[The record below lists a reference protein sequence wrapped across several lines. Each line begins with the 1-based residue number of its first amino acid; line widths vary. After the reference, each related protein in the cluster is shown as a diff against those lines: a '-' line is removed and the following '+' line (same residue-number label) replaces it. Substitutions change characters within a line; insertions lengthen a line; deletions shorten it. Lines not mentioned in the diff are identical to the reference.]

1 MPSEEQRHVELNGRP
16 LDFRLRRSSRRSIG
30 LRIDGHGLLLS
41 VPLGARESDIE
52 AALAARGDW
61 IFHHLQRFAEQQL
74 AHPPAPLLGDGG
86 SVLYLGQPHVLRL
99 TLGRAAVDYLP
110 GELTVSLP
118 AGAAPAVLPKTL
130 ERWYRQQAI
139 HHFSSRIHVYAQRLG
154 VLAPMLQ
161 LTSAR
166 TRWGSCNHRGEIRLH
181 WRLMQAEPALIDYV
195 IAHELAHII
204 ELNHSPRFWAQ
215 VERACPDWRR
225 ARARLK
231 NEGQRF
237 WAW

>member
-1 MPSEEQRHVELNGRP
+1 MPSEEHRHIQLNGRP
-16 LDFRLRRSSRRSIG
+16 LAYRLRRSSRRSIG
-30 LRIDGHGLLLS
+30 LRIDGQGLLLS
-41 VPLGARESDIE
+41 VPLSARDSDIH
-52 AALAARGDW
+52 AALYARGDW

-74 AHPPAPLLGDGG
+74 NPPAALGDGG
-86 SVLYLGQPHVLRL
+86 HVLYLGQPHLLRL
-99 TLGRAAVDYLP
+99 IQGRAAVDYLP

-118 AGAAPAVLPKTL
+118 AAAPPEALPKTL
-130 ERWYRQQAI
+130 ERWYRRQAI

-154 VLAPMLQ
+154 VQAPMLQ

-166 TRWGSCNHRGEIRLH
+166 TRWGSCNHKGEIRLH

-231 NEGQRF
+231 DEGQRF

>member
-1 MPSEEQRHVELNGRP
+1 MPSEEQRHLELNGRP

-30 LRIDGHGLLLS
+30 LRIDGQGLLLS
-41 VPLGARESDIE
+41 VPLGARESDIQ
-52 AALAARGDW
+52 AALAARGEW

-74 AHPPAPLLGDGG
+74 AQTAAALSDGG
-86 SVLYLGQPHVLRL
+86 QVLYLGQPHVLRL
-99 TLGRAAVDYLP
+99 TQGRAAVDYVP

-118 AGAAPAVLPKTL
+118 AGAASGLLPKTL

-225 ARARLK
+225 ARSRLK
-231 NEGQRF
+231 SEGQRF